1 MKSRYWAKYKGSQ
14 IKIMLKYKVLK
25 QTSRVGKLAGQEV
38 QVAQQVLTGQV
49 SFRQLCERLA
59 KDTTVG
65 QADIRAVLYQLAD
78 VVAEYMDLG
87 MSVDCG
93 ELGKFRPTYGSRQV
107 PMDEKFRAQDLKSPK
122 ITFVPRDK
130 FKQFKYRAQF
140 ERVHDSATC
149 SAGASAGSGDS
160 SSSSSGKTDPNDP
173 DYIGGNKPNG
183 HTGL

>member
-1 MKSRYWAKYKGSQ
+1 MGKYANQ
-14 IKIMLKYKVLK
+14 
-25 QTSRVGKLAGQEV
+25 QV
-38 QVAQQVLTGQV
+38 QVAQQVLSGQV
-49 SFRQLCERLA
+49 TFRQLCERLA

-107 PMDEKFRAQDLKSPK
+107 PMGEKFRAQDLKSPK

-130 FKQFKYRAQF
+130 FKQFKLRAQF
-140 ERVHDSATC
+140 ERVHESDSC
-149 SAGASAGSGDS
+149 SAGASSGSGNGG
-160 SSSSSGKTDPNDP
+160 SSSSGGTDPNDP

>member
-1 MKSRYWAKYKGSQ
+1 
-14 IKIMLKYKVLK
+14 MLKYKVVE
-25 QTSRVGKLAGQEV
+25 QTARLGKYSGLQV
-38 QVAQQVLTGQV
+38 QVAQQILTGQV
-49 SFRQLCERLA
+49 TFKQLCERLS

-107 PMDEKFRAQDLKSPK
+107 PVGEKFRAEDLKSPK

-130 FKQFKYRAQF
+130 FKEFKHRATF
-140 ERVHDSATC
+140 ERVKPKDTC
-149 SAGASAGSGDS
+149 SVEE
-160 SSSSSGKTDPNDP
+160 PNKEDE
-173 DYIGGNKPNG
+173 GGEVYKPEG

>member
-1 MKSRYWAKYKGSQ
+1 
-14 IKIMLKYKVLK
+14 MLKYKVVEKKAIL
-25 QTSRVGKLAGQEV
+25 GKYSGQQV

-65 QADIRAVLYQLAD
+65 HADIRAVLYQLAD

-107 PMDEKFRAQDLKSPK
+107 PVGEKFRAQDLKSPK

-130 FKQFKYRAQF
+130 FQQFKLRAQF
-140 ERVHDSATC
+140 ERVHDSDTC
-149 SAGASAGSGDS
+149 LASKGSGNGG
-160 SSSSSGKTDPNDP
+160 SSSSGETDPNDP

>member
-1 MKSRYWAKYKGSQ
+1 MLAKIILIGIETPTYRYFLGVNFKA
-14 IKIMLKYKVLK
+14 MLKYKVIEREAKL
-25 QTSRVGKLAGQEV
+25 GKHAGQRV
-38 QVAQQVLTGQV
+38 QQAQQVLSGQV

-78 VVAEYMDLG
+78 VVSEYMDLG

-93 ELGKFRPTYGSRQV
+93 ELGKFRPTFGSKQV
-107 PMDEKFRAQDLKSPK
+107 PVGEEFRTSDLKSPR

-130 FKQFKYRAQF
+130 FKEFKFRATY
-140 ERVHDSATC
+140 ERVQGSKTC
-149 SAGASAGSGDS
+149 KAS
-160 SSSSSGKTDPNDP
+160 SSKDDDEGEV
-173 DYIGGNKPNG
+173 YKPSG

>member
-1 MKSRYWAKYKGSQ
+1 MGKYANQ
-14 IKIMLKYKVLK
+14 
-25 QTSRVGKLAGQEV
+25 QV

-49 SFRQLCERLA
+49 TFRQLCERLS

-107 PMDEKFRAQDLKSPK
+107 PMGEKFTHEALKSPK
-122 ITFVPRDK
+122 ITFVPRQK
-130 FKQFKYRAQF
+130 FKEFKFRAQF
-140 ERVHDSATC
+140 ERVHESEACPADGSKK
-149 SAGASAGSGDS
+149 GKGGSGVSTGSTTDP
-160 SSSSSGKTDPNDP
+160 SSGDNDKN
-173 DYIGGNKPNG
+173 DDNG
-183 HTGL
+183 FTGL

>member
-1 MKSRYWAKYKGSQ
+1 
-14 IKIMLKYKVLK
+14 MLKYKVVEKKAIL
-25 QTSRVGKLAGQEV
+25 GKYANQQV

-107 PMDEKFRAQDLKSPK
+107 PMGEKFRAQDLKSPK

-130 FKQFKYRAQF
+130 FKQFKLRAQF
-140 ERVHDSATC
+140 ERVHDSDTC
-149 SAGASAGSGDS
+149 SASKGSGNGSLSNTDD
-160 SSSSSGKTDPNDP
+160 TDPNDP